1 MGSDPNPAGDVLL
14 AAVDMGYGHL
24 RAASALSSQLG
35 VPVSQVDRPPFAT
48 AHEARLWNLLR
59 TAYTGLSRASQGRWG
74 GRTLRWVLE
83 TLTEIPRLYPY
94 RDLSAPSL
102 AVKLATGLI
111 RAGLGKEVVR
121 VVREK
126 DATLLT
132 TFFAPAL
139 AAAHAGL
146 RRVVCVVTDSDIA
159 RVWVPADPAGHPILY
174 CAPSERAVRRLQAY
188 GVPPHRV
195 HLTGFPLPPEL
206 VNEGQE
212 EQVAEAMARRLVRLD
227 PAGTF
232 RRQFRAELQGALP
245 QLAEVSSPEPPRLT
259 FAVGGAGAQAFMVRQ
274 FLPSLAPLLRE
285 GRLRLALVAGVNE
298 RVFRR
303 FQQWVA
309 EAHLDHLP
317 PAVLQVLW
325 EPSVEAYLASFHRL
339 LADTDILWTK
349 PSELTFFAAL
359 GIALV
364 FAPPVGVHEVL
375 NRRWAL
381 ERGAG
386 LKQEHPSAAGQWL
399 ADWLA
404 DGTLAGAAWN
414 GFRRLPRRGGRRIA
428 ELVARL
434 HADPQGLL

>member
-1 MGSDPNPAGDVLL
+1 MGSGTGLAGNVLL

-24 RAASALSSQLG
+24 RAAAALSSQLG

-48 AHEARLWNLLR
+48 PHEARLWKVLR

-74 GRTLRWVLE
+74 GRTLRWLLE

-94 RDLSAPSL
+94 RDLSSPTL
-102 AVKLATGLI
+102 AVKLSTFLL
-111 RAGLGKEVVR
+111 RAGLGNEVVR
-121 VVREK
+121 MLREK

-146 RRVVCVVTDSDIA
+146 TRVVCVVTDSDIA
-159 RVWVPADPAGHPILY
+159 RVWVPADPKQHPIVY

-188 GVPPHRV
+188 GVPAHRV

-206 VNEGQE
+206 VREGD
-212 EQVAEAMARRLVRLD
+212 EQKVAEAMARRLVRLD
-227 PAGTF
+227 PSGTF
-232 RRQFRAELQGALP
+232 RRQFRAELRAALP
-245 QLAEVSSPEPPRLT
+245 HLQSAASPEPPRLT
-259 FAVGGAGAQAFMVRQ
+259 FAVGGAGAQAFMVRE
-274 FLPSLAPLLRE
+274 FLPSLAPLLRH
-285 GRLRLALVAGVNE
+285 GKLRLALVAGINAEVA
-298 RVFRR
+298 RR
-303 FQQWVA
+303 FHSWVA
-309 EAHLDHLP
+309 EAGLGDAP
-317 PAVLQVLW
+317 PDVLQVLW
-325 EPSVEAYLASFHRL
+325 EPTLDAYLASFHRL
-339 LADTDILWTK
+339 LGETDILWTK

-364 FAPPVGVHEVL
+364 FAPPVGMHEVL

-386 LKQEHPSAAGQWL
+386 LKQDHPAAAGQWL
-399 ADWLA
+399 PDWLA

-414 GFRRLPRRGGRRIA
+414 GFRRLPRRGATRIQ

-434 HADPQGLL
+434 QSKPEGLI

>member
-1 MGSDPNPAGDVLL
+1 
-14 AAVDMGYGHL
+14 
-24 RAASALSSQLG
+24 
-35 VPVSQVDRPPFAT
+35 
-48 AHEARLWNLLR
+48 
-59 TAYTGLSRASQGRWG
+59 
-74 GRTLRWVLE
+74 
-83 TLTEIPRLYPY
+83 
-94 RDLSAPSL
+94 
-102 AVKLATGLI
+102 
-111 RAGLGKEVVR
+111 
-121 VVREK
+121 
-126 DATLLT
+126 
-132 TFFAPAL
+132 
-139 AAAHAGL
+139 
-146 RRVVCVVTDSDIA
+146 
-159 RVWVPADPAGHPILY
+159 
-174 CAPSERAVRRLQAY
+174 PSERAVRRLHAY

-212 EQVAEAMARRLVRLD
+212 KQVAEAMARRLARLD

-232 RRQFRAELQGALP
+232 RQQFRAELQGALP
-245 QLAEVSSPEPPRLT
+245 QLARVSSPEPPRLT

-274 FLPSLAPLLRE
+274 FLPSLSPLLRE
-285 GRLRLALVAGVNE
+285 DRLRLALVAGVNE

-303 FQQWVA
+303 FQQWVT
-309 EAHLDHLP
+309 EAGLDHLP
-317 PAVLQVLW
+317 SQVLQVLW
-325 EPSVEAYLASFHRL
+325 EPTVEAYLASFHRL

-414 GFRRLPRRGGRRIA
+414 GFRRLPRRGGSRIA

-434 HADPQGLL
+434 NSDPQGLC